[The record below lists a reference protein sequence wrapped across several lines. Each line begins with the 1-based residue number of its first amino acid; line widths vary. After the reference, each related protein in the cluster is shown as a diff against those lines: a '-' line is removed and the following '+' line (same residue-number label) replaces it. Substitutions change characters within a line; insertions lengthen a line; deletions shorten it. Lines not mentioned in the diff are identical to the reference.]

1 MSLTYNREA
10 IYAALFAKLAAVPGL
25 VTTSRRLKHWNDVP
39 QSMQPALYQAQ
50 RNETAVQ
57 MSRQRV
63 KWTFKLDVY
72 LYVRT
77 DGAQAP
83 GPIINPLMD
92 AIELAL
98 APNAVEEVQ
107 TLGGL
112 VAHCWI
118 DGAIE
123 TDEGTLGDQAVAIIP
138 ITILVS

>member
-1 MSLTYNREA
+1 MSTNREP
-10 IYAALFAKLAAVPGL
+10 IYSALFARLIAVPGL
-25 VTTSRRLKHWNDVP
+25 VTTSRRLKHWVDVGA
-39 QSMQPALYQAQ
+39 QLQPALFQAQ
-50 RNETAVQ
+50 RNETAMQV
-57 MSRQRV
+57 SGLPV

-77 DGAQAP
+77 DGGQSP
-83 GPIINPLMD
+83 GPIINPFLD
-92 AIELAL
+92 AIEAAL
-98 APNAVEEVQ
+98 APNAVETVQ

-112 VAHCWI
+112 VKHCWI